1 MVIIMARPKSY
12 TEAELIEVAN
22 EIIAKGSVLK
32 GWKVKEIL
40 KRGRITSID
49 GDLERLVEEGK
60 IVLKNNSSVD
70 IQSNQQVIEQENVQL
85 PHEIQEAY
93 KLVESEL
100 SDSLMNLIINLNGVT
115 NQHYEQ
121 LSTLRI
127 GEANKS
133 KEDAIA
139 FKEAA
144 EEKLLATEERV
155 RCQVEE
161 REILEQENVE
171 LEEKLTELQS
181 TNTDLNALCNKLQ
194 QEKRDLDVK
203 IKQQNQITQNL
214 DIKLSDTV
222 KSNTVLTTQLEMS
235 CSSITKLENQITSL
249 REELDITKKE
259 LTETMTEHKEAISA
273 RKRSEKAAES
283 LSSDFIE
290 AKMQVKGLEE
300 KLKYVEEN
308 HFLKTGKEEPVT
320 LNA

>member
-1 MVIIMARPKSY
+1 MARPKSY

-22 EIIAKGSVLK
+22 EIIAKGSVPK
-32 GWKVKEIL
+32 GWKIKEIL

-49 GDLERLVEEGK
+49 GDLDRLIEEGK
-60 IVLKNNSSVD
+60 IVLKNNSSID

-155 RCQVEE
+155 RCQVEAS
-161 REILEQENVE
+161 EILEQENAE
-171 LEEKLTELQS
+171 LEEKLAELQS
-181 TNTDLNALCNKLQ
+181 TNTDLNTLCNQLQ
-194 QEKRDLDVK
+194 QEKKEFNVK

-235 CSSITKLENQITSL
+235 SSSITKLENQITSL

-308 HFLKTGKEEPVT
+308 YFLKTGKKEPVM

>member
-1 MVIIMARPKSY
+1 MARPKSY

-22 EIIAKGSVLK
+22 EIIAKGSVPK
-32 GWKVKEIL
+32 GWQIKEIL
-40 KRGRITSID
+40 GRGRITSIQ
-49 GDLERLVEEGK
+49 GDLERLVEEGR

-70 IQSNQQVIEQENVQL
+70 IPSNQQVIEQENVQL

-100 SDSLMNLIINLNGVT
+100 SDSLTNLIINLNNVT

-133 KEDAIA
+133 KDDAIA

-144 EEKLLATEERV
+144 EEKLLATEDRV

-161 REILEQENVE
+161 REILEQENAE
-171 LEEKLTELQS
+171 LEEKLAELQS

-235 CSSITKLENQITSL
+235 CSSITKLEDQMTSL
-249 REELDITKKE
+249 REELDITRKE

-300 KLKYVEEN
+300 KLKYVEGN
-308 HFLKTGKEEPVT
+308 HFLKTGKKEPVM